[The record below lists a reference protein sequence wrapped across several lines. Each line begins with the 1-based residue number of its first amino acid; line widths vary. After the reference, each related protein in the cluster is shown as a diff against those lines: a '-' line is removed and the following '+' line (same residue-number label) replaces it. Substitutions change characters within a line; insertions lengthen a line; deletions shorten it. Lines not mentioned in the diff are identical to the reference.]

1 MLTSRPQEYYSSG
14 TKATCVECEGQR
26 DLTCSAGNGMVGVT
40 IGHFQ
45 SFGVSLGAA
54 GCGIL

>member
-1 MLTSRPQEYYSSG
+1 MLTRRPQEYYSPG
-14 TKATCVECEGQR
+14 IKATCVECEGQR
-26 DLTCSAGNGMVGVT
+26 DLTCSAGNGMVGAT

-45 SFGVSLGAA
+45 SFGVSLGAT